1 MKCKSC
7 EAEINPKWKHAI
19 DSNICPFCGE
29 SVMEE
34 VLKNLFADLR
44 DIMIQI
50 SQYPVE
56 LNDWMLSNYN
66 FIKTDSPDLINH
78 LPTDQLDEFM
88 KSKHKY
94 KSKSDDGDS
103 KKFTVKIQT
112 EHGEEEVMAE
122 KTQSEEKTNDFFK
135 RAEAV
140 KPNIDGFK
148 SAADKTQR
156 LKSIA
161 QQIKKAGSPAL
172 TVNESGMMISP
183 EMMEQADP
191 EAVAEMQSLLADGGG
206 NIASSLSSSDEVD
219 DVPAVVL
226 AMANKAQGKNS
237 GSSNAADLMKLQQM
251 QDRVANSRKAFES
264 GENRS
269 GKGGGFSRSG

>member
-34 VLKNLFADLR
+34 ILKNLFAGLR
-44 DIMIQI
+44 DIMAQI
-50 SQYPVE
+50 SEYPIE

-66 FIKTDSPDLINH
+66 FIKTDSPDLISY
-78 LPTDQLDEFM
+78 LPMDQLDKWM
-88 KSKHKY
+88 TSKAKNKSKV
-94 KSKSDDGDS
+94 DDIES

-112 EHGEEEVMAE
+112 EQGEQEVIAE

-156 LKSIA
+156 LKSLA
-161 QQIKKAGSPAL
+161 QQIKKAGAPAL
-172 TVNESGMMISP
+172 TASESGMMISP

-191 EAVAEMQSLLADGGG
+191 EAVAEMQSLLADGN
-206 NIASSLSSSDEVD
+206 NIASSLPSSDD
-219 DVPAVVL
+219 DDDIPAVVM
-226 AMANKAQGKNS
+226 AMANKAQGKSNS
-237 GSSNAADLMKLQQM
+237 SANAADLMKLQQM
-251 QDRVANSRKAFES
+251 QDRVAASRRAFES
-264 GENRS
+264 GENRG